1 MKDSEEEKRWVL
13 CPWCGAKTR
22 LQILRETELVTFP
35 LFCPKCRHES
45 IINAK
50 NSQTLRRSADRKI
63 DHALRLIY
71 FEGRICYGC
80 NYLHYQHWKWRAPWN
95 MQKTRMAL

>member
-1 MKDSEEEKRWVL
+1 MDLDFLTEEVKKLARSL
-13 CPWCGAKTR
+13 KP
-22 LQILRETELVTFP
+22 
-35 LFCPKCRHES
+35 
-45 IINAK
+45 

-80 NYLHYQHWKWRAPWN
+80 NYLHYQHWKWRVPWN